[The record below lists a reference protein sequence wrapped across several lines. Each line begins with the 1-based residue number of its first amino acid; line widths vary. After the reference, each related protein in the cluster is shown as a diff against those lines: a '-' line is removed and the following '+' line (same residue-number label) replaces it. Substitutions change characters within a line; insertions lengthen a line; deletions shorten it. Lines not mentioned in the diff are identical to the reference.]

1 MSVVILN
8 MYRILHPAADCYGIQ
23 LPTFVT
29 TCFLI
34 QNSKFARKFR
44 IKLSVLH
51 LVLAAL
57 QLVPAVLNLV
67 LSLSVDCSLM
77 NTVRHENE
85 FIRFYCKPSFV
96 PYNMS
101 SSA

>member
-8 MYRILHPAADCYGIQ
+8 MYRILHRAADCYGIQ

-29 TCFLI
+29 SCFLI

-44 IKLSVLH
+44 IKLTVLH

-57 QLVPAVLNLV
+57 QLVLAALHLVLAALHLNPAVLNLV
-67 LSLSVDCSLM
+67 LSFLHSLFVDKYYTPL
-77 NTVRHENE
+77 
-85 FIRFYCKPSFV
+85 K
-96 PYNMS
+96 
-101 SSA
+101 